1 MPLPD
6 LAPMPHRTQVKL
18 CSSFRVH
25 SYPHVTA
32 GTAGLYLQRK
42 VAAVRAYPSR
52 AQRSKQEI
60 VRWAAH
66 MLQL

>member
-1 MPLPD
+1 MPD
-6 LAPMPHRTQVKL
+6 HMQVKL

-32 GTAGLYLQRK
+32 STAGSYLQRK
-42 VAAVRAYPSR
+42 VAAVRAYPAR

-60 VRWAAH
+60 VRWAAYT
-66 MLQL
+66 LQL